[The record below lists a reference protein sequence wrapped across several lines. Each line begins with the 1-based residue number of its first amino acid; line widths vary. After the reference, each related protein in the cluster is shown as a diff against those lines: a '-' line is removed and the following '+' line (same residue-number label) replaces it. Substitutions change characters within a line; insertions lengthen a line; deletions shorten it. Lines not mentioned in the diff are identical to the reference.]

1 MNESHSIKLQA
12 EISATSKGLVEALQK
27 ASGAVNDASQN
38 WKGKFNT
45 LKESTSV
52 VGQSIKNLTE
62 LIGQVGNVDLGVE
75 GMDKIKSSIADV
87 SNTFAQ
93 VKGEVDSFVTTLSE
107 LKLAASEIGM
117 PIEEYQRFSDAVK
130 ATGMS
135 MGDATAMVKTM
146 QSNISDFAN
155 GIPEAQQM
163 FAKLGISLEQ
173 LSSNTITGNLS
184 EIAKAINDTIPA
196 SERAT
201 ANMQLFKSS
210 IDNTLAVV
218 DQYNKATSRQSGEY
232 ASDKDVQN
240 AIGLSNAIGA
250 LGEKLTTFITSTND
264 AASAGAKLSRSLDD
278 MFELVQQDKEE
289 LGALAIEYNNYV
301 ESLKGTA
308 TSTLDASKALEVFSE
323 KIKELRAQS
332 IALKDISGEG
342 LGLVTD
348 DDVQKANEKFSRL
361 QDFLKSA
368 EEQIKNEMDAVDTI
382 MRQRLDTGAP
392 IDTKEMETAVE
403 HIRMLK
409 QALADLNET
418 RVELGIPEQAVENFN
433 DLSEYIEKAEKQFTL
448 FADVAEEKNLALSF
462 ENAKKAIEEIEE
474 KIRTLHSELAKTGGL
489 KIDAS
494 ELEKLKGELADI
506 EEKQFE
512 LKIGSDDAQRAI
524 DKVKELKKQ
533 IEDVQRQASRGTPV
547 WQPLVIATRAIKNG
561 WEGIKRSVRDA
572 GGIFGSLKG
581 ALRSCV
587 DHITH
592 FKSTTQATANAG
604 QSLSSVFKQAG
615 AQVMHMG
622 SHVAVVALAIRN
634 LTALAKKYFEQQAE
648 EDAMAAYG
656 YAAQNAD
663 DLKRVQDKN
672 NNEMEALV
680 AKLKE
685 FADLY
690 DEERTTGSETAFAKR
705 RNLQEELKKQYGFNF
720 EETDGE
726 LKKLD
731 EQIANKLEEIRQR
744 RIRNLGASI
753 RSNQRIR
760 EGVREYADKIGDD
773 GLRLFSKGYWYRVFH
788 PTFASKMREGTERAT
803 QANYDIMSAKE
814 ERARLERESPAEQY
828 LRLRNAKTADETT
841 KKEEE
846 AQKAAEKAKE
856 EQAKALEEANKKL
869 QEWSNSL
876 NDTEHQ
882 KNLRAIMEKY
892 DEAVKAGINE
902 EEAKK
907 VALQAINAMLQK
919 EREDEDKKNKEL
931 LDALNQHIEQYKNA
945 YRNYL
950 NAQKDINEAQREY
963 AQTQR
968 DLARENKADRIQK
981 RRERLQSRMR
991 QFGFTP
997 SEGFR
1002 LNETASQRNRRRN
1015 RVRLDAS
1022 ISEKMSR
1029 WQAGERVNWT
1039 MAERRRI
1046 RQYQRLESK
1055 DKQLEAVQRQM
1066 DAAEKQRQAA
1076 DALKEAAK
1084 AINNAIAG
1092 RNEAI
1097 GNLRGNASELR
1108 GALGNRPVMS
1118 SNGRADQVLWN
1129 ALRYGLNARGVSGA
1143 WSQTQGN
1150 YNQQL
1155 SQLHADLEKMQ
1166 RNVYLVR

>member
-1 MNESHSIKLQA
+1 MNESHSIKLTA

-45 LKESTSV
+45 LKESTSMIS
-52 VGQSIKNLTE
+52 QSVKNLAD
-62 LIGQVGNVDLGVE
+62 LVSQVGKVDMDVE
-75 GMDKIKSSIADV
+75 GLDKIHANIAEV
-87 SNTFAQ
+87 SGAFDK

-107 LKLAASEIGM
+107 LKLAASDIGM

-130 ATGMS
+130 ASGVQMS
-135 MGDATAMVKTM
+135 DAVAMVKTM
-146 QSNISDFAN
+146 QSNIHDFAN
-155 GIPEAQQM
+155 GIPEAQQL

-250 LGEKLTTFITSTND
+250 LGEKLTTFINSTND

-278 MFELVQQDKEE
+278 MFGLVQQDKEE

-403 HIRMLK
+403 HIKMLK

-448 FADVAEEKNLALSF
+448 FAEIAESANNQLDFEEAKKSVGDLAEEVARLKRELSDIGTVSIDT
-462 ENAKKAIEEIEE
+462 NAIEKARYELTQIANGDYGVEVDTSEVDELIEKARALRQELDEIQKRSEMGTPMWQPMINATNR
-474 KIRTLHSELAKTGGL
+474 IRRGWSDIANLFRRSGGFLNGL
-489 KIDAS
+489 KAS
-494 ELEKLKGELADI
+494 L
-506 EEKQFE
+506 
-512 LKIGSDDAQRAI
+512 GSCLNYVTHFRDRT
-524 DKVKELKKQ
+524 K
-533 IEDVQRQASRGTPV
+533 
-547 WQPLVIATRAIKNG
+547 
-561 WEGIKRSVRDA
+561 DA
-572 GGIFGSLKG
+572 G
-581 ALRSCV
+581 
-587 DHITH
+587 
-592 FKSTTQATANAG
+592 NAG
-604 QSLSSVFKQAG
+604 KSLRDIFKQAG
-615 AQVMHMG
+615 GQLVGMASKVGIVLFAFRQV
-622 SHVAVVALAIRN
+622 SALVKEIINNWEQDRIDRMYGNAGAGADDMTRVR
-634 LTALAKKYFEQQAE
+634 TKRDEQQQE
-648 EDAMAAYG
+648 
-656 YAAQNAD
+656 
-663 DLKRVQDKN
+663 LIR
-672 NNEMEALV
+672 
-680 AKLKE
+680 KLNE
-685 FADLY
+685 FANLY
-690 DEERTTGSETAFAKR
+690 DEERKTGTSESRAKR
-705 RNLQEELKKQYGFNF
+705 LNLQDELENIYGFEFDEVN
-720 EETDGE
+720 GE
-726 LKKLD
+726 IRD
-731 EQIANKLEEIRQR
+731 MDAQIASKLEELTKS
-744 RIRNLGASI
+744 RIQAIDAQIDANQKVIEGATKYINSMTYLK
-753 RSNQRIR
+753 RLRTP
-760 EGVREYADKIGDD
+760 GYADKIKDAQE
-773 GLRLFSKGYWYRVFH
+773 RS
-788 PTFASKMREGTERAT
+788 TRAT
-803 QANYDIMSAKE
+803 DENLVLREQRRSLANE
-814 ERARLERESPAEQY
+814 NLRTQFE
-828 LRLRNAKTADETT
+828 RLRRAKTADENS
-841 KKEEE
+841 KNEEE
-846 AQKAAEKAKE
+846 ARNAAQKAQE
-856 EQAKALEEANKKL
+856 EQAKALQAANRKLEDWGNSLSDNDRQKGLRDIIDKYNSLVQEGVNAEEARVVATK
-869 QEWSNSL
+869 
-876 NDTEHQ
+876 
-882 KNLRAIMEKY
+882 AI
-892 DEAVKAGINE
+892 E
-902 EEAKK
+902 E
-907 VALQAINAMLQK
+907 LLQK
-919 EREDEDKKNKEL
+919 ERDEEEKHNREL
-931 LDALNQHIEQYKNA
+931 IQALQDRIDQYKDA
-945 YRNYL
+945 YQSYL
-950 NAQKDINEAQREY
+950 DSE
-963 AQTQR
+963 R
-968 DLARENKADRIQK
+968 DLQDARREERELIRQQNRDKRAEALQRKRDRIQ
-981 RRERLQSRMR
+981 ERLS

-997 SEGFR
+997 YEGFR
-1002 LNETASQRNRRRN
+1002 LDESETRRARRRRN
-1015 RVRLDAS
+1015 AELDAG
-1022 ISEKMSR
+1022 ISEKMERS
-1029 WQAGERVNWT
+1029 QAGERVSWT
-1039 MAERRRI
+1039 RQERQRI
-1046 RQYQRLESK
+1046 VDYQRLQRR
-1055 DKQLEAVQRQM
+1055 DKQLEAAQKQM
-1066 DAAEKQRQAA
+1066 DAADKQRQAA

-1118 SNGRADQVLWN
+1118 RNGRADQVLWN
-1129 ALRYGLNARGVSGA
+1129 ALRYGLNAKGVSGA
-1143 WSQTQGN
+1143 WNQTQGN